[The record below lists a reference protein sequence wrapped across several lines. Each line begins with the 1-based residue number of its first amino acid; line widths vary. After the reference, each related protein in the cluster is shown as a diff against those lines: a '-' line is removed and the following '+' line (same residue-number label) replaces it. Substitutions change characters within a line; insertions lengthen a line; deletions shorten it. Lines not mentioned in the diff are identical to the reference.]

1 MGTIVN
7 VIAIL
12 FGSTI
17 GMLFKKFINKRI
29 ENNLKTALGLSTVII
44 GILGIITSSITV
56 DNNGV
61 LQSNNVLLLVLSLV
75 IGTFIGEILNIDY
88 KTNQIIKKLENKL
101 SIQGFSDGFIPASVL
116 FCTGAMAIIGSLN
129 DGLIGDHTILF
140 TKSILDGTIA
150 ILFASTLGFGVY
162 FSSLTVLIYQ
172 GAITILGIYLSPYLS
187 DALINNICLVGYA
200 MIVCIGLDLMKIKEI
215 KVLNMLPGLL
225 IPILYALIF

>member
-29 ENNLKTALGLSTVII
+29 EDNLKIALGLSTVII
-44 GILGIITSSITV
+44 GILGIVTSSITIG
-56 DNNGV
+56 NNGS
-61 LQSNNVLLLVLSLV
+61 LESNNVLLLVLSLV

-88 KTNQIIKKLENKL
+88 KTNKIIKKLENKL
-101 SIQGFSDGFIPASVL
+101 SIQGFSDGFIPGSVL

-187 DALINNICLVGYA
+187 DALINNVCLVGYA

>member
-116 FCTGAMAIIGSLN
+116 FCTGAMSIIGSLN